1 MCYRPG
7 NIERKNLCPNLKC
20 KKINKP
26 EATECEICGSELKP
40 VKKCCS
46 NPECNTLNDIEATEC
61 DDCGARFD
69 PAEGN

>member
-26 EATECEICGSELKP
+26 EATECACCGSQLKA
-40 VKKCCS
+40 VKKRCL
-46 NPECNTLNDIEATEC
+46 NPDCEELSDIEATEC
-61 DDCGARFD
+61 DDCGTRFD
-69 PAEGN
+69 